1 MKGEINMRFKDERT
15 DNVINFKLTTREK
28 ERLKEAAAARE
39 MNISD
44 FVRYA
49 CERIFEQDEK
59 NFGQN

>member
-49 CERIFEQDEK
+49 CERIFE
-59 NFGQN
+59 